1 MTQFIPESTSD
12 GLREILVGCLDH
24 VPEKR
29 IPASILLSSPWFQL
43 HEITTVDDASGLMKA
58 YLERAYPPL

>member
-1 MTQFIPESTSD
+1 MTHFIPESTSD
-12 GLREILVGCLDH
+12 GLREILEGCLDH

-43 HEITTVDDASGLMKA
+43 HEITTVEDASGLMKV